1 MLSGCTRLKM
11 YRISSFTAKSFYII
25 LGGYMKKTRLLQT
38 AAYAFFATTFL
49 FGAGGK
55 SVKNGTY
62 TAAVGGMNGDVE
74 VSVTIKGKKITNVEV
89 TKEAE
94 TPGIGTRLKDI
105 DGKVVTAGGLSPVDI
120 IPQRIVENQSV
131 NVDIV
136 TGATITS
143 GAITAAVSKC
153 LQQAGANMTDWSKKQ
168 KPAKAPSNARADVV
182 VVGGGGAAT
191 GSCNRSRSKRQI
203 GHHR

>member
-1 MLSGCTRLKM
+1 
-11 YRISSFTAKSFYII
+11 
-25 LGGYMKKTRLLQT
+25 MKKIRLLQT
-38 AAYAFFATTFL
+38 AAYALFATTFL

-62 TAAVGGMNGDVE
+62 KAAVGGMNGDVE
-74 VSVTIKGKKITNVEV
+74 VSVTIKGKKITQVEV

-105 DGKVVTAGGLSPVDI
+105 NGKVVTAGGLSPVDV

-131 NVDIV
+131 NVDVV

-143 GAITAAVSKC
+143 RAITAAVTKC
-153 LQQAGANMTDWSKKQ
+153 LQQAGGNLADWSKKQ
-168 KPAKAPSNARADVV
+168 KPAAAPSNASADVV
-182 VVGGGGAAT
+182 VVGGGGAGLAAAIAAGQKGKSVIIVEKT
-191 GSCNRSRSKRQI
+191 GEVGGDTLVCGAIYNTPDLFC
-203 GHHR
+203 